1 MKKNIII
8 ITFILFTSA
17 VVFTGCKKDKDNG
30 PAERS
35 ISFHLHTV
43 VGNTVANYTSVF
55 TDATGR
61 SFTLSDCR
69 YYISN
74 IVFIKDDGTEL
85 PMTGKV
91 LLANP
96 ATMKYEIG
104 KVPVGKY
111 KGYRFL
117 FGIDSVTNHS
127 DPATYPSSSPLSYQN
142 PTMHWGW
149 NQGYIFMIM
158 EGKVDTSAAGNGTP
172 DFDFYYHIGLDQM
185 KRTIDFS
192 TTAFEVRSNEDTELG
207 IVFDIRKVLD
217 GVNIP
222 LEYYTHTM
230 DVLPLATKIADNIPS
245 AFQPE

>member
-17 VVFTGCKKDKDNG
+17 VVITGCKKDKDNG

-104 KVPVGKY
+104 NVPAGKY
-111 KGYRFL
+111 KGFRFIVGL
-117 FGIDSVTNHS
+117 DSVTNHS

-142 PTMHWGW
+142 PSMHWGW
-149 NQGYIFMIM
+149 NSGYIFMIL
-158 EGKVDTSAAGNGTP
+158 EGKVDSTAAANGTP
-172 DFDFYYHIGLDQM
+172 DYDFFYHIGLDQL

-192 TTAFEVRSNEDTELG
+192 TTAFEVKSYEDMELG
-207 IVFDIRKVLD
+207 IVFDIRKVLN

-222 LEYYTHTM
+222 QEYFTHTM
-230 DVLPLATKIADNIPS
+230 DNMPVAVKIANNWPI
-245 AFQPE
+245 AFEAE